1 MKQLSALFS
10 LLTLVTLSF
19 IVHSCSKETELS
31 GLLVEGE
38 QIQIDSPSDTATFSC
53 EPWQLFYREDGEY
66 SFRMS
71 CAPYFNYD
79 RVFAKA
85 PIVRQSE
92 RVPEGTFSGD
102 FYALY
107 ITRPTSLSFAEAE
120 VNESLVAEAVLTPFQ
135 AEKQDGIWYCRLELE
150 GEILELPAVELRIS
164 NRNDDNS
171 LIYRAMVVWSD
182 HETLYQ
188 AVVFWSV
195 LED

>member
-1 MKQLSALFS
+1 MKQFFGLFS
-10 LLTLVTLSF
+10 LLALVSLSLF
-19 IVHSCSKETELS
+19 MHSCKKDTELS

-38 QIQIDSPSDTATFSC
+38 QLQTDTPSDTGSFTC
-53 EPWQLFYREDGEY
+53 EPWQLFYREEGEY
-66 SFRMS
+66 AFRMS

-85 PIVRQSE
+85 PIVRQSD

-120 VNESLVAEAVLTPFQ
+120 ANLSLKAEAVLTPFQ
-135 AEKQDGIWYCRLELE
+135 AENQDGIWYCRLELE
-150 GEILELPAVELRIS
+150 GQILELPAVEFRIS

-171 LIYRAMVVWSD
+171 AIYRAMVVWSD
-182 HETLYQ
+182 PTTLYQ

-195 LED
+195 PEE

>member
-1 MKQLSALFS
+1 MKRYSAVFS
-10 LLTLVTLSF
+10 LLTLVVLSLV
-19 IVHSCSKETELS
+19 VHSCSKDTELS
-31 GLLVEGE
+31 GLLVEAD
-38 QIQIDSPSDTATFSC
+38 QIQIDSPTDTGTFTC
-53 EPWQLFYREDGEY
+53 EPWQLFYREEGEY

-85 PIVRQSE
+85 PIVRQSD

-120 VNESLVAEAVLTPFQ
+120 ANQSLAAQALLTPFQ
-135 AEKQDGIWYCRLELE
+135 AEKRDGIWYCRLELD
-150 GEILELPAVELRIS
+150 GDIVELPAVEFRIS

-171 LIYRAMVVWSD
+171 VIYRAMVVWSD
-182 HETLYQ
+182 PSTLYQ

>member
-1 MKQLSALFS
+1 MKKYSAGFS
-10 LLTLVTLSF
+10 LLALVSLSL
-19 IVHSCSKETELS
+19 IIHSCSKESELS

-38 QIQIDSPSDTATFSC
+38 QILSNSPTDTGSFSC
-53 EPWQLFYREDGEY
+53 EPWQLFYREEGEY

-85 PIVRQSE
+85 PIIRQSD

-102 FYALY
+102 FYALF

-120 VNESLVAEAVLTPFQ
+120 ANQALVAQAVLTPFQ
-135 AEKQDGIWYCRLELE
+135 AEKRDGIWYCRLELD
-150 GEILELPAVELRIS
+150 GDVLELPAVEFRIS

-171 LIYRAMVVWSD
+171 VIYRAMVVWSD
-182 HETLYQ
+182 PEILYQ